1 MLAVPARKENLP
13 NSIEPIIF
21 GVRAFRFAPIKL
33 AVSRKRAGMDSSG
46 EYRHRAIACLRLAS
60 EAREPY
66 VKVALTEL
74 AIEFSSMADSVETC
88 GVDERR
94 RRIS

>member
-1 MLAVPARKENLP
+1 LLAVPARKENLP
-13 NSIEPIIF
+13 KQHRTYHLW
-21 GVRAFRFAPIKL
+21 VRAFRFAPIKL